1 MAVGRS
7 TSTVT
12 VNAAFLQEIK
22 EVNAELWS
30 LLENVREAFKDA
42 RRIRE
47 NGRHVIGLLEN
58 LRDQL
63 ALHFALEEAYGY
75 FDGAVNVAP
84 RLTIAATALR
94 DEHRELYAKIRD
106 LTDYVDGRYRSGRL
120 SAAAETVSHDFL
132 AYYDHLQRHERHEQ
146 DLIQQAY
153 GDDLGVG

>member
-1 MAVGRS
+1 MAVGRG

-63 ALHFALEEAYGY
+63 AL
-75 FDGAVNVAP
+75 
-84 RLTIAATALR
+84 
-94 DEHRELYAKIRD
+94 
-106 LTDYVDGRYRSGRL
+106 
-120 SAAAETVSHDFL
+120 
-132 AYYDHLQRHERHEQ
+132 
-146 DLIQQAY
+146 
-153 GDDLGVG
+153 